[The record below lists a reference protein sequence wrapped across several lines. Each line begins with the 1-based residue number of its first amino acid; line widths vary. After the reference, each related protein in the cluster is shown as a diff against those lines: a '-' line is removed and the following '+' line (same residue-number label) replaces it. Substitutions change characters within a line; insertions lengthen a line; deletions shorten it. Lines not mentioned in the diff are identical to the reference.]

1 MNDTVTPYQALQF
14 IFVCISRNICAGQE
28 SMPNLENA
36 ILGEVPE
43 NTTWITTNKLD
54 G

>member
-1 MNDTVTPYQALQF
+1 MNDTVTPYQAFQF

-43 NTTWITTNKLD
+43 NTTWINKLD